1 MPQLTGPAPG
11 PVNNRGMTTETG
23 REVLVFLLDSEEYGV
38 DILRVQ
44 EIRNYEKVT
53 PIPGAPLHL
62 KGIVNLRGAVVPII
76 DLRVRFGR
84 AEPRYDDL
92 TVVVILEVGG
102 RTVGMVVDGVADVV
116 RLMPGEVQ
124 PAPSLAS
131 LIGGSFLLEVA
142 MQDDRMILL
151 VDLEK
156 VLATRELDSLPA
168 LRATAPA

>member
-1 MPQLTGPAPG
+1 
-11 PVNNRGMTTETG
+11 MTTDTG

-53 PIPGAPLHL
+53 PIPGAPPHL
-62 KGIVNLRGAVVPII
+62 KGVVNLRGAVVPII

-92 TVVVILEVGG
+92 TVVVVLEVEG

-116 RLMPGEVQ
+116 RLNRDEIQ
-124 PAPSLAS
+124 PAPSLGS

-156 VLATRELDSLPA
+156 MLATRELEKLPE
-168 LRATAPA
+168 LRSPAVA

>member
-1 MPQLTGPAPG
+1 MNP
-11 PVNNRGMTTETG
+11 ESG

-44 EIRNYEKVT
+44 EIRSYEKVT
-53 PIPGAPLHL
+53 PVPGAPPHL
-62 KGIVNLRGAVVPII
+62 KGVVNLRGAVVPII

-84 AEPRYDDL
+84 AEPRYDEL
-92 TVVVILEVGG
+92 TVVVILQVGG

-116 RLMPGEVQ
+116 RLQPDEVQ
-124 PAPSLAS
+124 PAPALGA

-142 MQDDRMILL
+142 MMDDRMILL

-156 VLATRELDSLPA
+156 VLATRELYSLPQ
-168 LRATAPA
+168 LRATAAA

>member
-1 MPQLTGPAPG
+1 M
-11 PVNNRGMTTETG
+11 NTETG

-53 PIPGAPLHL
+53 PIPGAPPHL
-62 KGIVNLRGAVVPII
+62 KGVVNLRGAIVPII

-92 TVVVILEVGG
+92 TVVVILQVEG

-116 RLMPGEVQ
+116 RLLPAEIR
-124 PAPSLAS
+124 PAPSLGS

-142 MQDDRMILL
+142 VQDDRMILL
-151 VDLEK
+151 VDLERM
-156 VLATRELDSLPA
+156 LATRELDALPQ
-168 LRATAPA
+168 LRATAAA

>member
-1 MPQLTGPAPG
+1 MNP
-11 PVNNRGMTTETG
+11 ESG

-44 EIRNYEKVT
+44 EIRSYEKVT
-53 PIPGAPLHL
+53 PVPGAPPHL
-62 KGIVNLRGAVVPII
+62 KGVVNLRGAVVPII

-84 AEPRYDDL
+84 AEPRYDEL
-92 TVVVILEVGG
+92 TVVVVLQVGG

-116 RLMPGEVQ
+116 RLQPDEVQ
-124 PAPSLAS
+124 PAPALGA

-142 MQDDRMILL
+142 MMDDRMILL

-156 VLATRELDSLPA
+156 VLATRELYSLPQ
-168 LRATAPA
+168 LRATAAA